1 MIRYGEKIAAFM
13 FLVIIFT
20 GCHYHVPVQSFALQG
35 NTVALRQL
43 QTRRFDTQD
52 ELKLLQAGS
61 ALLQDL
67 GFTIDESEPSLGVV
81 TGSKTRDATDTGQ
94 VISMVLLAALTG
106 VSTPIDQI
114 QNIRALLVTRPL
126 GMGGINLRVTFQRI
140 IVDSEGMEKKI
151 DTLDDSRLYQ
161 EFFEKLSKA
170 VFLQA
175 NNI

>member
-1 MIRYGEKIAAFM
+1 MRYFI
-13 FLVIIFT
+13 LVLSVILLA
-20 GCHYHVPVQSFALQG
+20 GCHYHVPVEPFTLQG

-67 GFTIDESEPSLGVV
+67 GFTIDESEPSLGVI
-81 TGSKTRDATDTGQ
+81 TGSKSRDATNTGQ
-94 VISMVLLAALTG
+94 IIGMVLLGALTG
-106 VSTPIDQI
+106 VTTPVDYM

-126 GMGGINLRVTFQRI
+126 GSAGINVRVTFQRI
-140 IVDSEGMEKKI
+140 IIDSEGTENKV
-151 DTLDDSRLYQ
+151 DTLDDARLYQ